1 MSLASGTQV
10 KCQRERLK
18 KIKTMITEEVLFCV
32 LGMRAVFFVHM
43 MFPFKCIFYF
53 LQYQYAYY
61 NTPLKSQ
68 RFHVEKLE
76 SEIEPIHH
84 RCQHADAQNNR
95 STETRFLK
103 KSTAYNESE
112 PIMVTTRKG
121 QNRQAGGRSG
131 VVINKIDD
139 SNVGLDGWFDSARSP
154 EAEPKKNTASSSK
167 EERRVDD
174 DGNSGMKTSR
184 KKTVKTPKQHL
195 DMTLRGAAQDND
207 TEEEIDSTSAKK
219 YASKL
224 RRKGGAEFTSPS
236 ELSKVSTAAF
246 TPRDEDDS
254 ETENGL
260 MTQENNEE
268 NDYIARQSAH
278 SEHLD
283 VASPEVDFPADEDD
297 GDDLGPPV
305 LPQESSNDEE
315 PTQGKPSG
323 TEDDDEK
330 IDSGSAGNNDIFD
343 DHDDGDEGPGFNMV
357 HDPETPL
364 TVREDRAK
372 KEMEKIREERKK
384 LNKKNGFESDDNNDD
399 DDDDE
404 EESKSILV
412 KKNKKQRKKKNRSVV
427 FSPQGRPIAN
437 RDYETVPIGALV
449 EGSPDEDGPRRS
461 MRAKVQPLQYWRGEK
476 MQFGAHNEHGY
487 IGKAF
492 GDMPVVTGIQKA
504 LPTPY
509 KKRKQPKNK
518 PGANKGSRKHDSS
531 DTRGSAAEEEFNS
544 KKLRRKYKFHDG
556 EEAYLWDDITDD
568 TADQSK
574 LLRPASCA
582 VVDFIICCCFCS
594 LLLIELFSLNF
605 FWHLHSQRLSLMR
618 KAWKGVTFRFQR
630 KERKQSQELPEKQH
644 RPSISR
650 VTTTMTMWGIL
661 WETYCFRRK
670 V

>member
-1 MSLASGTQV
+1 
-10 KCQRERLK
+10 
-18 KIKTMITEEVLFCV
+18 
-32 LGMRAVFFVHM
+32 
-43 MFPFKCIFYF
+43 
-53 LQYQYAYY
+53 
-61 NTPLKSQ
+61 
-68 RFHVEKLE
+68 
-76 SEIEPIHH
+76 
-84 RCQHADAQNNR
+84 
-95 STETRFLK
+95 
-103 KSTAYNESE
+103 
-112 PIMVTTRKG
+112 
-121 QNRQAGGRSG
+121 
-131 VVINKIDD
+131 
-139 SNVGLDGWFDSARSP
+139 
-154 EAEPKKNTASSSK
+154 
-167 EERRVDD
+167 
-174 DGNSGMKTSR
+174 MKTSR

-246 TPRDEDDS
+246 TPRDDDDS

-568 TADQSK
+568 TADQKVVAYAQSMEGSNLPISK
-574 LLRPASCA
+574 KRKKTESRITGKAAQAFNISSDDNDDY
-582 VVDFIICCCFCS
+582 VGYIMGN
-594 LLLIELFSLNF
+594 LLLPPKGIKDSESVGPCSQTFTVC
-605 FWHLHSQRLSLMR
+605 HSQPKAVEIAFGDPDQPDGELDTETAQRFLLGPGDMFRVPPGNSYRLENHSDVSECLLT
-618 KAWKGVTFRFQR
+618 WTII
-630 KERKQSQELPEKQH
+630 
-644 RPSISR
+644 RPRSAPTAPS
-650 VTTTMTMWGIL
+650 
-661 WETYCFRRK
+661 
-670 V
+670 

>member
-1 MSLASGTQV
+1 
-10 KCQRERLK
+10 
-18 KIKTMITEEVLFCV
+18 MITAVVFCV
-32 LGMRAVFFVHM
+32 LYARRLFRAHVPRQVPFF
-43 MFPFKCIFYF
+43 P
-53 LQYQYAYY
+53 
-61 NTPLKSQ
+61 TTTSLKSQ
-68 RFHVEKLE
+68 RFRLEKTGVWNRT
-76 SEIEPIHH
+76 IHH
-84 RCQHADAQNNR
+84 RCQRRTKQLFDRNKIPQ
-95 STETRFLK
+95 
-103 KSTAYNESE
+103 KSTVYKESE
-112 PIMVTTRKG
+112 PIMVTTRTS
-121 QNRQAGGRSG
+121 QHRQAGGRSG

-154 EAEPKKNTASSSK
+154 EVEPKQNTASSSK
-167 EERRVDD
+167 EEHRVND
-174 DGNSGMKTSR
+174 DGSSGMKVSR

-195 DMTLRGAAQDND
+195 DMTLRGAAQEDD
-207 TEEEIDSTSAKK
+207 TEEERDSTSAKK

-246 TPRDEDDS
+246 TPRSEGWNEVDDTGNLETDPKSNDGDDS

-260 MTQENNEE
+260 MTQENNDEK
-268 NDYIARQSAH
+268 DFIARQSAH
-278 SEHLD
+278 SQNLN

-305 LPQESSNDEE
+305 LAQDFSNDEE
-315 PTQGKPSG
+315 PTQGQSSE
-323 TEDDDEK
+323 TETANDKNIGGLEGDDEK
-330 IDSGSAGNNDIFD
+330 IDSGSAGNNDIYD

-364 TVREDRAK
+364 TVREDRVE

-384 LNKKNGFESDDNNDD
+384 LNKKNSAGFESDDNNDD
-399 DDDDE
+399 EEEE

-412 KKNKKQRKKKNRSVV
+412 KRSKKQRKKKNRTVV
-427 FSPQGRPIAN
+427 FSPQGIPIAN

-449 EGSPDEDGPRRS
+449 EGSPDESGPRRS
-461 MRAKVQPLQYWRGEK
+461 RRAKVQPLQYWRGEK

-518 PGANKGSRKHDSS
+518 PGPNKGSRKHDPS
-531 DTRGSAAEEEFNS
+531 DTRGSVAEEEFNS

-574 LLRPASCA
+574 LLRPACRA
-582 VVDFIICCCFCS
+582 VFDLIYCCFCS
-594 LLLIELFSLNF
+594 LLIIELFSPNYYFL
-605 FWHLHSQRLSLMR
+605 HLHSQRLSLMR
-618 KAWKGVTFRFQR
+618 GAWKGVTFRFQR
-630 KERKQSQELPEKQH
+630 KERKPNQELAEKQH
-644 RPSISR
+644 RPSISP
-650 VTTTMTMWGIL
+650 VTTTMTM
-661 WETYCFRRK
+661 
-670 V
+670 